1 VGNEKAGVA
10 KALQTVV
17 DMITDVEPD
26 GTMAARVAMILEMIE
41 ARVGRDT
48 YYGMLQELSRFVAF
62 RIMEIEL
69 TETHGMLERLVW
81 AAWSE

>member
-1 VGNEKAGVA
+1 VVTEKAGVA

-17 DMITDVEPD
+17 DMITEVGPD
-26 GTMAARVAMILEMIE
+26 SRMAARVAMMLEMIE

-62 RIMEIEL
+62 KIREIEL
-69 TETHGMLERLVW
+69 TEAHGMLERLVW